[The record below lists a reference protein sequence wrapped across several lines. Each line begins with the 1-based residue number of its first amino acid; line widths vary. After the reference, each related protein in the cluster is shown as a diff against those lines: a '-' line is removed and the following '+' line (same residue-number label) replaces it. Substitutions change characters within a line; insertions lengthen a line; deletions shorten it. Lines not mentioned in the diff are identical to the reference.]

1 MTADDRSEVYSDP
14 GHGLVNVISTPNTKH
29 GAVQPGAQRAVVWK
43 IFLLVPA
50 LQCYG
55 GAGRGG
61 GMQESWTRQ
70 HAATRASLHVYHWT
84 RVCGGAA
91 GGSWGQ
97 LGTSESMSAHNQ
109 SWPLAPGQLGTWSF
123 VTLGT
128 IDTSLCVYPP
138 TISNNLYIICRKNH
152 SGPADAIS

>member
-1 MTADDRSEVYSDP
+1 M
-14 GHGLVNVISTPNTKH
+14 VNVISTLNMEH
-29 GAVQPGAQRAVVWK
+29 GAVQPGAQRAVVEK

-50 LQCYG
+50 LRCYG
-55 GAGRGG
+55 GAGRGHAG
-61 GMQESWTRQ
+61 ILDPAACGHPGIPACVSLDPGMWRS
-70 HAATRASLHVYHWT
+70 
-84 RVCGGAA
+84 

-109 SWPLAPGQLGTWSF
+109 SWPLAPGQPGTWSF